1 MVRATSLLVLV
12 LTASTCIQ
20 VGPSQDQAVREAELT
35 IRTLMTAWERG
46 DVELLED
53 IFWPDALYD
62 DYPNQ
67 HTYQGLEEI
76 VGYVGALHAWA
87 DDVLWT
93 VGQVHVTET
102 GAVAEWVFSAV
113 QARPMGGQLTVGTG
127 AEVVTNGVTVI
138 ELEGGRITRAADYMD
153 TAPMLLQLG
162 ARIEMPDGTVLELG
176 GAD

>member
-1 MVRATSLLVLV
+1 MRTLLLVALA
-12 LTASTCIQ
+12 LASSSCFQLRPT
-20 VGPSQDQAVREAELT
+20 QDESVREAELT

-46 DVELLED
+46 DSEILEEL
-53 IFWPDALYD
+53 FWPDALYD

-67 HTYQGLEEI
+67 HTYQGLDEI
-76 VGYVGALHAWA
+76 IGYVNALHAWA
-87 DDVLWT
+87 DDVLWN

-113 QARPMGGQLTVGTG
+113 QARPMGNQLSVGTG

-138 ELEGGRITRAADYMD
+138 EVEGGRITRAADYMD

-162 ARIEMPDGTVLELG
+162 ARIEMPDGTIVELG
-176 GAD
+176 GGD